1 MLDYNAMYKLK
12 NYLLSMQSHWMIN
25 QTTYQAVQDTL
36 PMITRFKAN
45 QGQVDMGTTPIHKI
59 VKKIYPEIYRV
70 PLFRRQFCKL
80 LVKEIEQMR
89 KEIGFVGN
97 DEEDQLRQIPEI
109 LLQEQVPE
117 LYRNMWLIVQTI
129 LNPMFN
135 AIWQRDCKDPS
146 TIQIAN
152 YNLRDKKQGSWHH
165 DDSADISVVVPLNT
179 GKYKGGGT
187 AFHNYG
193 EVAPL
198 PTGHALIFP
207 SFTNLHKGLPVE
219 TGDRYLLVFWLNDRQ
234 RIIEQYENLA

>member
-36 PMITRFKAN
+36 PMITKFKAN
-45 QGQVDMGTTPIHKI
+45 QGQVDMGKTPIHKI

-135 AIWQRDCKDPS
+135 AIWQRDCKDPT

-152 YNLRDKKQGSWHH
+152 YNLKDKQQGAWHH
-165 DDSADISVVVPLNT
+165 DESADISVVVPLNT
-179 GKYKGGGT
+179 GGYEGCLLYT
-187 AFHNYG
+187 S
-193 EVAPL
+193 
-198 PTGHALIFP
+198 P
-207 SFTNLHKGLPVE
+207 SPRDGLLSRMPSS
-219 TGDRYLLVFWLNDRQ
+219 
-234 RIIEQYENLA
+234 A